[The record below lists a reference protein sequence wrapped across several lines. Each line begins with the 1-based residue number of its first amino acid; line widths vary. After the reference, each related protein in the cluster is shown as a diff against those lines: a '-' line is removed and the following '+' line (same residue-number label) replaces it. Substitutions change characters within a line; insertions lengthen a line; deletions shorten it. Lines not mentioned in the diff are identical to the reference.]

1 MVLKESHLVEKV
13 ERRPKCVVCSK
24 FLKVFEKNLCSCQL
38 TVCIRHAQ
46 RFLHACP
53 DEESVK
59 LVKVVAPK
67 IIKI

>member
-1 MVLKESHLVEKV
+1 MVLKKSRHLVEKV
-13 ERRPKCVVCSK
+13 NKPKCAVCNK
-24 FLKVFEKNLCSCQL
+24 LLKNFERNLCSCQL

-53 DEESVK
+53 DQEPVK